1 MGQQDAFDAIMREL
15 TDIKQQL
22 RQVTMTPMPE
32 WVTAKQ
38 YAEMTGV
45 TPRTVRNWIA
55 SGELETYRHGKTA
68 MVRASQAF
76 SRDRRRSH

>member
-32 WVTAKQ
+32 WVTA
-38 YAEMTGV
+38 
-45 TPRTVRNWIA
+45 PLI
-55 SGELETYRHGKTA
+55 
-68 MVRASQAF
+68 
-76 SRDRRRSH
+76 